1 MQNATDLRDR
11 RPLAREAC
19 VLLLALALPIATL
32 CQSPT
37 PSNAP
42 TAPTLTTTSTLVIV
56 PALVRDSSGQLLHTL
71 HASDFQLTDNGVAQ
85 HVSLEDTEHQ
95 PLSVVVLLQTGG
107 AAARQ
112 FPSYAKLG
120 TMLSYMMNDSLHH
133 IAMVTFD
140 SQPEY
145 LWDFTKNVADLE
157 DGFTQPDPGD
167 GGAAILDA
175 VNKGID
181 LLRQQPPEE
190 RRILILVSQTHDD
203 GSQAR
208 AEDIIRSLGENNI
221 TIECLTF
228 SPEKAWLK
236 DQFTQPRHENAP
248 YKMSP
253 DGPTLLHTFDLGTP
267 LGMALKAMRADTSAN
282 VAKLSGGESLPFGS
296 KAELEQQFA
305 LLANH
310 FASSYTLSFRPTSKQ
325 PGFHSLQLRIV
336 GQAGLQVSARSSYW
350 ATDPGTPK

>member
-1 MQNATDLRDR
+1 MQNIPELRDR
-11 RPLAREAC
+11 LPLAREAC
-19 VLLLALALPIATL
+19 VLLALALPAAAL
-32 CQSPT
+32 SQSPA

-42 TAPTLTTTSTLVIV
+42 TAPSITTTSTLVIV

-71 HASDFQLTDNGVAQ
+71 HASDFLLTDNGVAQ
-85 HVSLEDTEHQ
+85 HVSLEETEHQ

-120 TMLSYMMNDSLHH
+120 TMLSYMMNDSPHH

-145 LWDFTKNVADLE
+145 VWDFTKNVADLE

-167 GGAAILDA
+167 DGAAILDA
-175 VNKGID
+175 VNQGID
-181 LLRQQPPEE
+181 LLKQQPPAE
-190 RRILILVSQTHDD
+190 RRILILVSQTHDE
-203 GSQAR
+203 GSRAR
-208 AEDIIRSLGENNI
+208 AEDIVRSLGENNI

-248 YKMSP
+248 YQMSP
-253 DGPTLLHTFDLGTP
+253 DHPPIMGTFDLGAP
-267 LGMALKAMRADTSAN
+267 LSIALKAMRADTSAN
-282 VAKLSGGESLPFGS
+282 VAKLSGGEALPFGS

-310 FASSYTLSFRPTSKQ
+310 FASSYTLSFRPSSKQ
-325 PGFHSLQLRIV
+325 PGFHSLQLRIA
-336 GQAGLQVSARSSYW
+336 GQPGLKISARSSYW
-350 ATDPGTPK
+350 AIDPSAPK